1 MKISRCSEYATFGTH
16 ELSTNMI
23 KALKDR
29 KACLMANHGQVAFG
43 ENLSKAFELAQE
55 VENICHQYIIALKM
69 GEPKNL
75 SLAEMKK
82 ILEKV
87 KNYKKAVSYMTKVGE
102 HITLDIIGTTK
113 EYDPSVFEKVINDI
127 AKAAKVT
134 ILNISKYKFEPQG
147 FTILALL
154 AESHISFHTF
164 PEKGIISFDFFTCGK
179 VSPSVAIDIIKKEFE
194 HKRIV
199 KKEFNR
205 DTKSLYHDIYSSPG
219 LQKSYVVNDVLE
231 DFKSKVGQHI
241 EILDLEQFG
250 KSLFIDG
257 EIQVA
262 STDEHL
268 YSSTFVGSGLNLNKD
283 NERAAI
289 IGGGDG
295 GVARECI
302 SKNFN
307 FIDWYE
313 LDPEVV
319 DVCNKHLGDIGK
331 KATEKNSVKCVWGD
345 AFESIKSVSDDTY
358 DHIFV
363 DLNDDQFCIDLA
375 AKNMDSLVR
384 ILKPKGVITAQVGSQ
399 DKKPQQVENWL
410 NVFNQN
416 FGNAKLSRVYIP
428 SFDCSWNFSSS
439 INH

>member
-1 MKISRCSEYATFGTH
+1 
-16 ELSTNMI
+16 
-23 KALKDR
+23 
-29 KACLMANHGQVAFG
+29 
-43 ENLSKAFELAQE
+43 
-55 VENICHQYIIALKM
+55 
-69 GEPKNL
+69 
-75 SLAEMKK
+75 
-82 ILEKV
+82 
-87 KNYKKAVSYMTKVGE
+87 MTKVGE
-102 HITLDIIGTTK
+102 HITLDIIGTKK
-113 EYDPSVFEKVINDI
+113 EYDPVFFEKLVYKI
-127 AKAAKVT
+127 AKIAKVT
-134 ILNISKYKFEPQG
+134 VLEISKYKFEPQG
-147 FTILALL
+147 FTLVALL

-164 PEKGIISFDFFTCGK
+164 PEKGIISFDFFTCAK
-179 VSPSVAIDIIKKEFE
+179 ISPSVALDVIKEEIEHTHII
-194 HKRIV
+194 

-205 DTKSLYHDIYSSPG
+205 DTVDLYHDNYSSPG
-219 LQKSYVVNDVLE
+219 LKKSYVVNNVIE
-231 DFKSKVGQHI
+231 NFKSKVGQHI
-241 EILDLEQFG
+241 EILELEQFG

-262 STDEHL
+262 ATDEHL
-268 YSSTFVGSGLNLNKD
+268 YSSTFVGAGLCLNNN

-313 LDPEVV
+313 LDPGVV

-358 DHIFV
+358 DHIYV

-375 AKNMDSLVR
+375 SNNMDSLVR

-416 FGNAKLSRVYIP
+416 FGNTNLSRVYIP

>member
-1 MKISRCSEYATFGTH
+1 
-16 ELSTNMI
+16 
-23 KALKDR
+23 
-29 KACLMANHGQVAFG
+29 
-43 ENLSKAFELAQE
+43 
-55 VENICHQYIIALKM
+55 
-69 GEPKNL
+69 
-75 SLAEMKK
+75 
-82 ILEKV
+82 
-87 KNYKKAVSYMTKVGE
+87 MTKVGE

-113 EYDPSVFEKVINDI
+113 EYDPSIYEKVIKDI

-134 ILNISKYKFEPQG
+134 ILDISKYKFEPQG

-179 VSPSVAIDIIKKEFE
+179 VSPSIAIDIVKKEFKY
-194 HKRIV
+194 KRIV
-199 KKEFNR
+199 KKQFNR
-205 DTKSLYHDIYSSPG
+205 DTKSLYRDIYSSAG
-219 LQKSYVVNDVLE
+219 LQKSYVVNNVLE
-231 DFKSKVGQHI
+231 NFKSKVGQHI

-257 EIQVA
+257 EIQV
-262 STDEHL
+262 SETDESL
-268 YSSTFVGSGLNLNKD
+268 YSSTFVDAGLKLNQKND
-283 NERAAI
+283 RAAI

-295 GVARECI
+295 GVARECV
-302 SKNFN
+302 SKGFGL
-307 FIDWYE
+307 IDWYE

-319 DVCNKHLGDIGK
+319 EVCNKHLGEIGK
-331 KATEKNSVKCVWGD
+331 KSTEKNSVQCIWGD
-345 AFESIKSVSDDTY
+345 AFESIKSANEDTY
-358 DHIFV
+358 DQIFI

-410 NVFNQN
+410 NVFNHH
-416 FGNAKLSRVYIP
+416 FGNANLSRVYIP